1 MSAFLVDH
9 DKCNFCGMC
18 VAECSPRIIEMERAQ
33 ALPFII
39 EDGEERCRK
48 CGHCVAVCPTAAVS
62 IDIMKA
68 EECAPLNR
76 ELLPTAE
83 QVELLL
89 KSRRSIRSYK
99 DKSVLRETLQKLIDI
114 ARYAP
119 SGHNTQ
125 PVRWLIVEDLKETRR
140 LAGLVAE
147 WMRSIVEVNPQGAAD
162 WGFDRLV
169 DAWDRGEDMILRGA
183 PHIVVAYAD
192 EVYGPLGETA
202 CVIAMTYLELAAYS
216 LDLGA
221 CWAGYF
227 QVACG
232 AYPPLTEALE
242 LPQGHRVYA
251 AMMVGYP
258 RNKFNCIPLRNGPEI
273 SWYRPSYKTSGY
285 H

>member
-1 MSAFLVDH
+1 VSAFSADC

-18 VAECSPRIIEMERAQ
+18 VAECSPRIIEMEGPQ
-33 ALPFII
+33 SLPFMI

-68 EECAPLNR
+68 EECAPLSR

-89 KSRRSIRSYK
+89 KSRRSVRSYE
-99 DKSVLRETLQKLIDI
+99 DKSVLPETLQKLIDI

-125 PVRWLIVEDLKETRR
+125 PVRWLIVEDSKETRR

-147 WMRSIVEVNPQGAAD
+147 WMRSIVEANPQGAAD

-169 DAWDRGEDMILRGA
+169 DAWNRGEDMILRGA
-183 PHIVVAYAD
+183 PHIVVAHAD
-192 EVYGPLGETA
+192 EMYGPLGETA
-202 CVIAMTYLELAAYS
+202 CVIAITYLELAAYS

-227 QVACG
+227 QVACV

-242 LPQGHRVYA
+242 LPQGHHVYA

-258 RNKFNCIPLRNGPEI
+258 RYKFSRIPLRNEPEI
-273 SWYRPSYKTSGY
+273 SWRRAAYKTSSY

>member
-1 MSAFLVDH
+1 MSAFSVDC

-18 VAECSPRIIEMERAQ
+18 VAECSPRIIDMEGPQ
-33 ALPFII
+33 SLPFMI
-39 EDGEERCRK
+39 EDGEERCIK

-62 IDIMKA
+62 IDIMDA
-68 EECAPLNR
+68 EECAPLSR

-89 KSRRSIRSYK
+89 KSRRSIRSHE
-99 DKSVLRETLQKLIDI
+99 DKPVLRETLQKLIDI

-119 SGHNTQ
+119 SGHNIQ
-125 PVRWLIVEDLKETRR
+125 PVRWLIVEDTKETRR

-147 WMRSIVEVNPQGAAD
+147 WMRSIVEANPKLATD
-162 WGFDRLV
+162 LGFDRLV
-169 DAWDRGEDMILRGA
+169 DAWDRGEDMILRSA
-183 PHIVVAYAD
+183 PHIIMAHAD
-192 EVYGPLGETA
+192 KAYGPLGETA
-202 CVIAMTYLELAAYS
+202 CIIAMTYLELAAYS

-242 LPQGHRVYA
+242 LPQGHQVYA

-258 RNKFNCIPLRNGPEI
+258 RYKFSRIPLRNEPEI
-273 SWYRPSYKTSGY
+273 SWRQAACKTSGY
-285 H
+285 Q

>member
-1 MSAFLVDH
+1 MNAFLVDH

-183 PHIVVAYAD
+183 PHIVVAHAD
-192 EVYGPLGETA
+192 EVYGSLGETA
-202 CVIAMTYLELAAYS
+202 SVIAMTYLELAAYS

-258 RNKFNCIPLRNGPEI
+258 RNKFSCIPLRNEPEI
-273 SWYRPSYKTSGY
+273 SWQRAS
-285 H
+285 